1 MSDNDDRPGSVAEHP
16 SDRPDPRGLA
26 LHRRLLERDP
36 LAVQELWSYFDPLAR
51 HARHRIYDPAEHED
65 IANELAMRVI
75 VAMIERP
82 ERFDPTRGKGLRG
95 YLLMDLTGDINNY
108 LKKLERNPKPVSL
121 NAPIGAD
128 GDDVGNEDLLGNLPA
143 DDPGPATILL
153 SAESRQR
160 VTAIRRAVVTTT
172 AEGIVF
178 DLQYVDGERRTEI
191 FAAALGISELPP
203 RKQAQEVQKLK
214 DRLAKRL
221 RRMEKDIDERG
232 RDQQRDS
239 TG

>member
-16 SDRPDPRGLA
+16 SDRPDPRGYA

-36 LAVQELWSYFDPLAR
+36 LAVQELWDYFDPLAR
-51 HARHRIYDPAEHED
+51 HARNRIYDLAERED
-65 IANELAMRVI
+65 VAHDLAMRVI

-108 LKKLERNPKPVSL
+108 LKKLERNPKPASL
-121 NAPIGAD
+121 NAPISSNEG
-128 GDDVGNEDLLGNLPA
+128 DVGQEDLLGNLPV
-143 DDPGPATILL
+143 DEPGPATLL
-153 SAESRQR
+153 LDAESRQR
-160 VTAIRRAVVTTT
+160 VAAIRQAAVVTT

-203 RKQAQEVQKLK
+203 REQAQEVQKLK

-221 RRMEKDIDERG
+221 RRMERDIDERG